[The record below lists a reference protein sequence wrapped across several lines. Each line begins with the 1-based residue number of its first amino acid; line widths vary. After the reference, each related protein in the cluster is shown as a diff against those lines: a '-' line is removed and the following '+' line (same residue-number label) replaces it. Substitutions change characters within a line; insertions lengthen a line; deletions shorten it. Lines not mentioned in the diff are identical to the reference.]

1 MIDPVQFRRLVHAT
15 LTDFRPIPYSPQAET
30 LLLMTA
36 AHESRLGEFLWQ
48 LKGPARGAW
57 QMEPATLDDHYR
69 WMQAKRTDLLQAV
82 EGLRPAALRREDA
95 LVGNIPYACAMAR
108 VHYFRRPG
116 PIPNTLDGMAAL
128 AKKVFNTE
136 LGKATPE
143 AYRRAYLEF
152 YG

>member
-1 MIDPVQFRRLVHAT
+1 MIDPQQFRRLVHAT
-15 LTDFRPIPYSPQAET
+15 LTSFRPIPYTPQAET

-69 WMQAKRTDLLQAV
+69 WMQANRTDLLQAV
-82 EGLRPAALRREDA
+82 EGLRPAALKREDA
-95 LVGNIPYACAMAR
+95 LVGNIPYACVLAR
-108 VHYFRRPG
+108 VHYFRRAER
-116 PIPNTLDGMAAL
+116 IPEDLDGMAAL

-136 LGKATPE
+136 AGRATPA
-143 AYRRAYLEF
+143 AYRRAYLQA

>member
-1 MIDPVQFRRLVHAT
+1 MIDPRQFRRLVNAT
-15 LTDFRPIPYSPQAET
+15 LTGLRPVPYSVQAEN

-36 AHESRLGEFLWQ
+36 AHESRLGQYLWQ

-69 WMQAKRTDLLQAV
+69 WMQATRTDLLQAV
-82 EGLRPAALRREDA
+82 EGLRPAALKREDA

-108 VHYFRRPG
+108 VHYLRRAAG
-116 PIPNTLDGMAAL
+116 IPEDLDGMAAL

-136 LGKATPE
+136 AGRATPSD
-143 AYRRAYLEF
+143 YKRAYLEF

>member
-1 MIDPVQFRRLVHAT
+1 MIDPTQFRRLVHAT
-15 LTDFRPIPYSPQAET
+15 LAGFRPIPYTPQAET

-48 LKGPARGAW
+48 LKGPARGPW

-69 WMQAKRTDLLQAV
+69 WMQAARPDLLREV
-82 EGLRPAALRREDA
+82 EGLRPPALARADA
-95 LVGNIPYACAMAR
+95 LVGNVPYACVMAR
-108 VHYFRRPG
+108 LHYFRRAER
-116 PIPNTLDGMAAL
+116 IPNDLDGMAAL

-136 LGKATPE
+136 AGKATPE
-143 AYRRAYLEF
+143 AYRRAYLAF

>member
-1 MIDPVQFRRLVHAT
+1 
-15 LTDFRPIPYSPQAET
+15 
-30 LLLMTA
+30 
-36 AHESRLGEFLWQ
+36 
-48 LKGPARGAW
+48 
-57 QMEPATLDDHYR
+57 MEPATLDDHYR
-69 WMQAKRTDLLQAV
+69 WMQAKRSDLLQAV
-82 EGLRPAALRREDA
+82 EGLRPASLRREDA

-108 VHYFRRPG
+108 VHYFRRPDQ
-116 PIPNTLDGMAAL
+116 IPDTLDGMAAL